1 MNYLLT
7 NWIAIASLIISCLTV
22 TYTIIKN
29 QINLELETTSEPQW
43 GIALLYDDGKSSI
56 NDFGFLKTNI
66 RIINS
71 SNTDISFFDLAVI
84 DSLSKEALHYYNQK
98 QTHIFNELQNSK
110 VIIMLDK
117 DNEFQEL
124 NLPIGNSGI
133 VKAHSLTSIDL
144 VISPE
149 SEIRELF
156 IIFKVAQKKPL
167 LNKIKLGYVDS
178 AYKSFSLLI
187 QVNKLSKPNFE
198 EVYSSLNIE

>member
-1 MNYLLT
+1 
-7 NWIAIASLIISCLTV
+7 
-22 TYTIIKN
+22 
-29 QINLELETTSEPQW
+29 
-43 GIALLYDDGKSSI
+43 
-56 NDFGFLKTNI
+56 
-66 RIINS
+66 
-71 SNTDISFFDLAVI
+71 
-84 DSLSKEALHYYNQK
+84 
-98 QTHIFNELQNSK
+98 
-110 VIIMLDK
+110 MLDK

-124 NLPIGNSGI
+124 NLPSGNSGI